1 MHIGIVHRLFIHH
14 TIIDTIGHGKGDV
27 VRALLNTPSTRL
39 TACDGAV
46 SIQRDCDGFYLLQ
59 VAMIIGDFMNQQLI
73 GACYLICGKWLLGS
87 DIRIGNRLAVIF
99 KG

>member
-1 MHIGIVHRLFIHH
+1 MHIGIVHRFFIHH
-14 TIIDTIGHGKGDV
+14 TIIDTITHVKGDV
-27 VRALLNTPSTRL
+27 VRALLNAPSTRL
-39 TACDGAV
+39 AASDGAV

-73 GACYLICGKWLLGS
+73 GACYLICGKWLLGG
-87 DIRIGNRLAVIF
+87 DIRIGNRLTVIF